1 MIISALPRL
10 RAIADFANQIWQP
23 MVNAAKFP
31 LRSSNYQPVPLASEA
46 HFVARCHWSQRIG
59 DGCVIDADRPFGHL
73 ALHFLVGGCKAQ
85 TGQRSY
91 ERRVGKECVSTCR
104 FRWWPFHYKKQTTI
118 TTYVA

>member
-46 HFVARCHWSQRIG
+46 HLVARCHWSQRIG
-59 DGCVIDADRPFGHL
+59 DGYVIDAELPFGHL
-73 ALHFLVGGCKAQ
+73 ALHFLVGGCKAP
-85 TGQRSY
+85 TGQCLPTR
-91 ERRVGKECVSTCR
+91 
-104 FRWWPFHYKKQTTI
+104 HYGPAIGRATVRDSLCKSESF
-118 TTYVA
+118 